1 MTLMRSEPNPT
12 STTPSEQRPGVV
24 ERFTLILDAIT
35 AGPDRMYLEEIT
47 DITGLP
53 RSTVF
58 RLLAQLIDQGWIEH
72 RSRGYQP
79 GPRMYTM
86 NRAKDHSRL
95 RGAASGILNEL
106 HASTRGVV
114 HLTVLE
120 GSSVYFL
127 DRIGGAAS
135 AAIPSQVATHLPAG
149 STISGRVL
157 LAGLEPERVD
167 ALMRMSPRRNSQT
180 DLDALHCRLSRIR
193 QRHGLDVIP
202 RNACHMAISSVA
214 APITGPNGAEGAI
227 SVSCVGTVELSNIAP
242 MVRSATRHISRA
254 LYSDGHR
261 QSTSTKQSPRAAI
274 GTAL

>member
-1 MTLMRSEPNPT
+1 MTLIRSESNSP
-12 STTPSEQRPGVV
+12 STTPTEQRPGVV
-24 ERFTLILDAIT
+24 ERFTLILDAIA

-47 DITGLP
+47 EITGLP

-72 RSRGYQP
+72 HSRGYQP
-79 GPRMYTM
+79 GPRMFTM
-86 NRAKDHSRL
+86 NRTKDYSRL

-106 HASTRGVV
+106 HANTQGVV

-120 GSSVYFL
+120 GSSIYFL

-135 AAIPSQVATHLPAG
+135 AAIPSQVATHLPAE

-167 ALMRMSPRRNSQT
+167 SLMKSGPRGYPRT
-180 DLDALHCRLSRIR
+180 DLDDLHTRLNRIR

-202 RNACHMAISSVA
+202 RRACHMAISSVA
-214 APITGPNGAEGAI
+214 APITGPYGVEGAI

-242 MVRSATRHISRA
+242 MVFSATRRISRA
-254 LYSDGHR
+254 LHPDTHR
-261 QSTSTKQSPRAAI
+261 QSKSTRQSPHAKVRAA
-274 GTAL
+274 L